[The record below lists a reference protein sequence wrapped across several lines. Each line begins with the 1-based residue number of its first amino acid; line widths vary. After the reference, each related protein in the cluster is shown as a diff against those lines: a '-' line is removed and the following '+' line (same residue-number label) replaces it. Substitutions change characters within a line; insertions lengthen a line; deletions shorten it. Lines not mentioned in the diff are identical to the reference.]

1 MSEAQHVV
9 CPHCHAV
16 NRVANARLTDSP
28 NCGQCHNALFTGEP
42 LALDSANFD
51 RHLSRSDLPL
61 LVDFWA
67 DWCGPCKAMAPG
79 FAKAAGELE
88 PQIRLAKLDTE
99 AATDVASRYGI
110 RSIPTLI
117 LFRGG
122 REIARQAGAMGQ
134 ADIISWVRRQTA
146 TP

>member
-1 MSEAQHVV
+1 MSDPMHLV

-16 NRVANARLTDSP
+16 NRVASARLNENP
-28 NCGQCHNALFTGEP
+28 NCGRCHNALFSGAP

-51 RHLSRSDLPL
+51 RFVSRSGLPI

-79 FAKAAGELE
+79 FAQAAKTLE
-88 PQIRLAKLDTE
+88 PNIILAKLDTE
-99 AATDVASRYGI
+99 AATDIASRFGI

-117 LFRGG
+117 LFRDG

-134 ADIISWVRRQTA
+134 SDIVDWTRRQLV

>member
-1 MSEAQHVV
+1 MSDSRHVV

-16 NRVANARLTDSP
+16 NRVANARLADAP
-28 NCGQCHNALFTGEP
+28 KCGQCHNALFTGAP
-42 LALDSANFD
+42 LTLDSANFE
-51 RHLSRSDLPL
+51 RHVSRSDLPL

-67 DWCGPCKAMAPG
+67 EWCGPCKAMAPG
-79 FAKAAGELE
+79 FAQASRELE
-88 PQIRLAKLDTE
+88 PEVRLAKLDTE
-99 AATDVASRYGI
+99 TATDIASRFGI

-134 ADIISWVRRQTA
+134 ADIVRWTRQQIA
-146 TP
+146 TR

>member
-1 MSEAQHVV
+1 MTEAKHVV

-16 NRVANARLTDSP
+16 NRVAGARLADAP
-28 NCGQCHNALFTGEP
+28 NCGRCHNALFSGEP
-42 LALDSANFD
+42 LTLDSANFD
-51 RHLSRSDLPL
+51 RFVARSDLPI

-79 FAKAAGELE
+79 FAQAARALSPNVILG
-88 PQIRLAKLDTE
+88 KLDTE
-99 AATDVASRYGI
+99 AATDIASRFGI

-122 REIARQAGAMGQ
+122 REIARQAGAMGT
-134 ADIISWVRRQTA
+134 ADIVNWTQRQLA

>member
-1 MSEAQHVV
+1 MTEAKHVV

-16 NRVANARLTDSP
+16 NRVAGARLADAP
-28 NCGQCHNALFTGEP
+28 NCGRCHNALFSGEP
-42 LALDSANFD
+42 LTLDSANFD
-51 RHLSRSDLPL
+51 RFVSRSDLPIL
-61 LVDFWA
+61 IDFWA

-79 FAKAAGELE
+79 FAQAARTLGPDVILG
-88 PQIRLAKLDTE
+88 KLDTE
-99 AATDVASRYGI
+99 AATDIASRFGI

-122 REIARQAGAMGQ
+122 REIARQAGAMGS
-134 ADIISWVRRQTA
+134 ADIVNWTQRQLA